1 MKSNRRKKS
10 LPYCYVSLLFF
21 RLVLNVL
28 PVGLVGLMM
37 AVMMAA
43 LMSSLSSAFNSSST
57 IFTVDVWLRFR
68 PQVRVDFKL
77 STILVT
83 RVLSI

>member
-1 MKSNRRKKS
+1 MYKVCTVIIILSGN
-10 LPYCYVSLLFF
+10 YCLTREKLRHLSFLF

-43 LMSSLSSAFNSSST
+43 LMSSLSSAFNSSAT
-57 IFTVDVWLRFR
+57 IFTVDIWLRAR
-68 PQVRVDFKL
+68 PRVC
-77 STILVT
+77 
-83 RVLSI
+83 

>member
-1 MKSNRRKKS
+1 MYKVCTVIIILSGN
-10 LPYCYVSLLFF
+10 YCLTREKLCHLKIFFSFLF

-43 LMSSLSSAFNSSST
+43 LMSSLSSAFNSSAT
-57 IFTVDVWLRFR
+57 IFTVDIWLRAR
-68 PQVRVDFKL
+68 PRVC
-77 STILVT
+77 
-83 RVLSI
+83 

>member
-1 MKSNRRKKS
+1 MHCYILSGN
-10 LPYCYVSLLFF
+10 YCLSSEDFFFSFSF

-43 LMSSLSSAFNSSST
+43 LMSSLSSAFNSSAT
-57 IFTVDVWLRFR
+57 IFTVDIWLRAR
-68 PQVRVDFKL
+68 PRVC
-77 STILVT
+77 
-83 RVLSI
+83 